1 MEKEVVLLRRL
12 VNLAHAINNEYYNL
26 IYYESN
32 NMKGSKD
39 FKYAIK
45 GIEEYTLV
53 EIDAYQEIDYDTVI
67 GLLRIIP
74 DDKLD
79 EDNDYIRVYRTLSRR
94 FLELSYEMR
103 DKGIDVNIH
112 DEINHFEETMEW
124 DIDSGFKDYLED
136 YQVDEYRHQE
146 EALALIYVKAIKK
159 AIYSLENTIPDNKDE
174 AKLAQQLINNFNE
187 DKYSFFTRDNSI
199 FEMLGILYEF
209 DPKMIPDYERKGD
222 YQNIY
227 YNECLFIIRDIYNM
241 TQEEDENI
249 NTLLF
254 LSLCFEEMIGM
265 LGSDRVNNISKFI
278 QGLDDNFKESFYIT
292 NISDKV
298 KARKREL

>member
-1 MEKEVVLLRRL
+1 MEKEDILLRRL

-26 IYYESN
+26 IYYENN

-45 GIEEYTLV
+45 DIEEYALV
-53 EIDAYQEIDYDTVI
+53 EIDTYQKMDYDTVI
-67 GLLRIIP
+67 RLLRIIP

-79 EDNDYIRVYRTLSRR
+79 EDDDYIRVYRALSRR
-94 FLELSYEMR
+94 FLELSYEMK

-124 DIDSGFKDYLED
+124 DIDSGFRDYLED
-136 YQVDEYRHQE
+136 YQVDEYRYQE
-146 EALALIYVKAIKK
+146 EALAIIYVRAIKK
-159 AIYSLENTIPDNKDE
+159 AIYSLENTIPSNKNE
-174 AKLAQQLINNFNE
+174 VKLAQQLINNFNE

-227 YNECLFIIRDIYNM
+227 YNECLFIIRDIYSM
-241 TQEEDENI
+241 AQEEDENI

-254 LSLCFEEMIGM
+254 LSLCFEEMVGM
-265 LGSDRVNNISKFI
+265 LDSDRVNNISKFI

>member
-1 MEKEVVLLRRL
+1 MEKEDILLRRL

-26 IYYESN
+26 IYYENN

-45 GIEEYTLV
+45 GIEEYALV
-53 EIDAYQEIDYDTVI
+53 EIDTYQKMDYDTVI

-79 EDNDYIRVYRTLSRR
+79 EDDDYIRVYRALSRR
-94 FLELSYEMR
+94 FLELSYEMK

-124 DIDSGFKDYLED
+124 DIDSGFRDYLED
-136 YQVDEYRHQE
+136 YQVDEYRYQE
-146 EALALIYVKAIKK
+146 EALAIIYVRAIKK
-159 AIYSLENTIPDNKDE
+159 AIYSLENTIPSNKNE
-174 AKLAQQLINNFNE
+174 VKLAQQLINNFNE

-209 DPKMIPDYERKGD
+209 DPKMIPDYEHKGD

-227 YNECLFIIRDIYNM
+227 YNECLFIIRDIYSM

>member
-1 MEKEVVLLRRL
+1 MEKEDILLRRL

-26 IYYESN
+26 IYYENN

-45 GIEEYTLV
+45 DIEEYALV
-53 EIDAYQEIDYDTVI
+53 EIDTYQKMDYDTVI

-79 EDNDYIRVYRTLSRR
+79 EDDDYIRVYRALSRR
-94 FLELSYEMR
+94 FLELSYEMK

-112 DEINHFEETMEW
+112 DEINHFEEAMKW
-124 DIDSGFKDYLED
+124 DIDSGFRDYLED
-136 YQVDEYRHQE
+136 YQVDEYRYQE
-146 EALALIYVKAIKK
+146 EALAIIYVRAIKK
-159 AIYSLENTIPDNKDE
+159 AIYSLENTIPSNKNE
-174 AKLAQQLINNFNE
+174 VKLAQQLINNFNE

-209 DPKMIPDYERKGD
+209 DPKMIPDYEHKGD

-227 YNECLFIIRDIYNM
+227 YNECLFIIRDIYSM

-265 LGSDRVNNISKFI
+265 LDSDRVNNISKFI

>member
-1 MEKEVVLLRRL
+1 MEKEDILLRRL

-26 IYYESN
+26 IYYENN

-45 GIEEYTLV
+45 GIEEYALV
-53 EIDAYQEIDYDTVI
+53 EIDTYQKMDYDTVI

-79 EDNDYIRVYRTLSRR
+79 EDDDYIRVYRALSRR
-94 FLELSYEMR
+94 FLELSYEMK

-124 DIDSGFKDYLED
+124 DIDSGFRDYLED
-136 YQVDEYRHQE
+136 YQVDEYRYQE
-146 EALALIYVKAIKK
+146 EALAIIYVRAIKK
-159 AIYSLENTIPDNKDE
+159 AIYSLENTIPSNKNE
-174 AKLAQQLINNFNE
+174 VKLAQQLINNFNE

-209 DPKMIPDYERKGD
+209 DPKMIPDYEHKGD

-227 YNECLFIIRDIYNM
+227 YNECLFIIRDIYSM
-241 TQEEDENI
+241 IQEEDENI

>member
-32 NMKGSKD
+32 NMKSSKD

-53 EIDAYQEIDYDTVI
+53 EIDTYQEIDYDTVI

-124 DIDSGFKDYLED
+124 DIDSGFRDYLED

-227 YNECLFIIRDIYNM
+227 YNECLFIII
-241 TQEEDENI
+241 
-249 NTLLF
+249 
-254 LSLCFEEMIGM
+254 
-265 LGSDRVNNISKFI
+265 
-278 QGLDDNFKESFYIT
+278 
-292 NISDKV
+292 
-298 KARKREL
+298 